1 MRDALSTLLGQKLP
15 APVEGA
21 IEKLLRLDRLDR
33 LWEDVPGADNR
44 LIADHPLEQLNVHT
58 QVSER
63 DLALI
68 PKQGPVVAVS
78 NHPFGLIEGAILPS
92 LFLSVRPDVKV
103 MANHLL
109 AAMPETNDLC
119 IFVDPYGGERAAR
132 ANRKGLKD
140 AIAWLKQGGL
150 LTVFP
155 AGEVSHLNW
164 KERSITDPEWNH
176 NVARLIRITGATVL
190 PVYFPGANS
199 AMFQLLGCL
208 HPRVRTAL
216 LPHEFFNKHNREIEV
231 RIGSP
236 LNPAKLRACQ
246 DDVALIRYLRH
257 RTYLLQNREA
267 RRQAPIG
274 TPEPPAAVVMGE
286 LLASEVAKLAPE
298 RTLVET
304 DEFSVLVARANEI
317 PNVLH
322 EIGRLRE
329 VTFRRVG
336 EGTGKPVDLD
346 RFDDHYWHLFV
357 WNRAAR
363 EVVGAY
369 RLGPSDEIL
378 ARFGPKGFYTSQL
391 FQWKQPFLERISPA
405 LELGRSFV
413 RPEYQKTYAPLLLLW
428 KGIGQFLLR
437 NPQYKLLFGPVSIS
451 NGYSAASRHL
461 MVKFLSAYRQSP
473 ELTPLVRARNPFRQR
488 PSKVSAKL
496 ADELMGATVWDVEEL
511 SALIADVE
519 IDRKGV
525 PVLLKQY
532 LKLGGELVAFHVDRR
547 FADALDG
554 LIVVDLRKT
563 DSRVLER
570 YMGKDGAAQFL
581 SNSPA
586 LSVSGDQGL

>member
-21 IEKLLRLDRLDR
+21 IGKLLRLDRLNR

-44 LIADHPLEQLNVHT
+44 LIADHPLALLNVHT
-58 QVSER
+58 RVSER

-68 PKQGPVVAVS
+68 PKQGPVVAVA

-92 LFLSVRPDVKV
+92 LFLAVRPDVKV

-109 AAMPETNDLC
+109 SALPEASQLC
-119 IFVDPYGGERAAR
+119 IFVDPFGGQRAAR
-132 ANRKGLKD
+132 ANHKGLKE
-140 AIAWLKQGGL
+140 AIGWLKQGGL

-155 AGEVSHLNW
+155 AGEVSHLNL
-164 KERSITDPEWNH
+164 KERTITDPEWSH
-176 NVARLIRITGATVL
+176 SVARLIRITGATVL
-190 PVYFPGANS
+190 PIYFLGANS
-199 AMFQLLGCL
+199 AWFHLLGCL

-216 LPHEFFNKHNREIEV
+216 LPHEFFNKLNRTIEV

-236 LNPAKLRACQ
+236 IAPAKLRAYQ

-267 RRQAPIG
+267 ANQFQIAQSHIVPG
-274 TPEPPAAVVMGE
+274 EPSATGVLGE
-286 LLASEVAKLAPE
+286 LLAAEVAKLPPE
-298 RTLVET
+298 RTLVQTE
-304 DEFSVLVARANEI
+304 DFSILLAKADEI
-317 PNVLH
+317 PNVLN

-329 VTFRRVG
+329 TAFRQVG
-336 EGTGKPVDLD
+336 EGTGKPIDLD

-357 WNRAAR
+357 WNRHSG

-378 ARFGPKGFYTSQL
+378 PCFGPKGFYTSQL
-391 FQWKQPFLERISPA
+391 FQWKRTFLDRISPA

-428 KGIGQFLLR
+428 KGIGQFLMR

-451 NGYSAASRHL
+451 NGYTAASRQL

-473 ELTPLVRARNPFRQR
+473 ELAPLVRARNPFRKR
-488 PSKVSAKL
+488 SSKFT
-496 ADELMGATVWDVEEL
+496 DELIGASVWDIEEL
-511 SALIADVE
+511 STLIADVE
-519 IDRKGV
+519 TDRKGV

-554 LIVVDLRKT
+554 LIIVDLRKT
-563 DSRVLER
+563 DLRVLER

-581 SNSPA
+581 KT
-586 LSVSGDQGL
+586 

>member
-1 MRDALSTLLGQKLP
+1 LLGQKLP

-33 LWEDVPGADNR
+33 LWEDVPGAGTR
-44 LIADHPLEQLNVHT
+44 LIAGHPLALLNVRT
-58 QVSER
+58 QVSAR

-68 PKQGPVVAVS
+68 PKQGPVVAVA

-92 LFLSVRPDVKV
+92 LFLAVRPDVKV

-109 AAMPETNDLC
+109 ASMPETNELC
-119 IFVDPYGGERAAR
+119 IFVDPYGGERAR

-155 AGEVSHLNW
+155 AGEVSHLNL

-176 NVARLIRITGATVL
+176 SVARLIRITGATVL
-190 PVYFPGANS
+190 PVYFLGANS
-199 AMFQLLGCL
+199 ALFQLLGCL

-216 LPHEFFNKHNREIEV
+216 LPHEFFNKHDRTIEV

-236 LNPAKLRACQ
+236 IAPAKVRAYQ
-246 DDVALIRYLRH
+246 DDAALIRYLRH
-257 RTYLLQNREA
+257 RTYLLRNREVPKRIEA
-267 RRQAPIG
+267 AVS
-274 TPEPPAAVVMGE
+274 ESPAAGVLAE
-286 LLASEVAKLAPE
+286 LLAGEVAKLAPG

-304 DEFSVLVARANEI
+304 GDFSVLLAKAREI

-329 VTFRRVG
+329 VTFRRAG

-346 RFDDHYWHLFV
+346 RFDEHYWHLFV
-357 WNRAAR
+357 WNRR
-363 EVVGAY
+363 SSEVAGAY

-391 FQWKQPFLERISPA
+391 FHWKRTFLDRISPA

-428 KGIGQFLLR
+428 KGIGQFLIR
-437 NPQYKLLFGPVSIS
+437 NSQYKLLFGPVSIS
-451 NGYSAASRHL
+451 NGYTAASRHL

-488 PSKVSAKL
+488 PSKV
-496 ADELMGATVWDVEEL
+496 ADESVGATVWDVEEL
-511 SALIADVE
+511 SAQIADME
-519 IDRKGV
+519 TDRKGV

-547 FADALDG
+547 FAGALDG

-563 DSRVLER
+563 DARVMER
-570 YMGKDGAAQFL
+570 YMGKDGATKFL
-581 SNSPA
+581 A
-586 LSVSGDQGL
+586 

>member
-1 MRDALSTLLGQKLP
+1 MRDALTALFGQKLP
-15 APVEGA
+15 APVESA

-44 LIADHPLEQLNVHT
+44 LIADHPLALLNVHT

-63 DLALI
+63 DRALI
-68 PKQGPVVAVS
+68 PKQGPVVAVA

-92 LFLSVRPDVKV
+92 LFLSVRADVKV

-109 AAMPETNDLC
+109 ASMPETNGLC

-155 AGEVSHLNW
+155 AGEVSHLNL
-164 KERSITDPEWNH
+164 KERTITDPAWNH
-176 NVARLIRITGATVL
+176 SVARLIRITGATVL
-190 PVYFPGANS
+190 PMYLVGANS
-199 AMFQLLGCL
+199 ALFQLLGCL

-216 LPHEFFNKHNREIEV
+216 LPHEFFNKHNRNIEV
-231 RIGSP
+231 RVGSP
-236 LNPAKLRACQ
+236 ITPAKIRAYQ

-257 RTYLLQNREA
+257 RTYLLQSREA
-267 RRQAPIG
+267 PKQFQIALAD
-274 TPEPPAAVVMGE
+274 PPAACVLAE
-286 LLASEVAKLAPE
+286 LLAGEVAKLAPE

-304 DEFSVLVARANEI
+304 EDFSVLLAKAREI

-329 VTFRRVG
+329 VTFRQVG
-336 EGTGKPVDLD
+336 EGTGKPIDLD
-346 RFDDHYWHLFV
+346 RFDEHYWHLFV
-357 WNRAAR
+357 WNRRAN
-363 EVVGAY
+363 EVAGAY

-391 FQWKQPFLERISPA
+391 FQWKRSFLDRISPA

-428 KGIGQFLLR
+428 KGIGQFLIR

-451 NGYSAASRHL
+451 NGYTAASRHL

-488 PSKVSAKL
+488 PSKL

-563 DSRVLER
+563 DARVLER
-570 YMGKDGAAQFL
+570 YMGKEGAAKFL
-581 SNSPA
+581 KI
-586 LSVSGDQGL
+586 

>member
-1 MRDALSTLLGQKLP
+1 MRDALATLLGQKLP

-21 IEKLLRLDRLDR
+21 IEKLLCLDRLDR
-33 LWEDVPGADNR
+33 LWEDVPGASNR
-44 LIADHPLEQLNVHT
+44 LIADHPLAQLNVHT

-68 PKQGPVVAVS
+68 PKQGPVVAVA

-92 LFLSVRPDVKV
+92 LLLSVRPDVKV
-103 MANHLL
+103 LANHLL
-109 AAMPETNDLC
+109 SSMPETNDLC
-119 IFVDPYGGERAAR
+119 IFVDPYGGEHAAR
-132 ANRKGLKD
+132 ANRKGMKD

-155 AGEVSHLNW
+155 AGEVSHLNL
-164 KERSITDPEWNH
+164 KERSITDPEWSH
-176 NVARLIRITGATVL
+176 SVARLIRITGATVL
-190 PVYFPGANS
+190 PIYLLGNNS
-199 AMFQLLGCL
+199 ALFHLLGCL

-216 LPHEFFNKHNREIEV
+216 LPHEFFNKHDRNIEV

-236 LNPAKLRACQ
+236 ISPAKMRAYQ
-246 DDVALIRYLRH
+246 DDMALIRYLRH
-257 RTYLLQNREA
+257 RTYRLQNRE
-267 RRQAPIG
+267 
-274 TPEPPAAVVMGE
+274 TPKAVQIALAQPPAEGVLGE
-286 LLASEVAKLAPE
+286 LLAGEVAKLAPH

-304 DEFSVLVARANEI
+304 EDFSVLLAKANEI

-329 VTFRRVG
+329 VTFRQAG
-336 EGTGKPVDLD
+336 EGTGKPIDLD

-357 WNRAAR
+357 WNRHAN
-363 EVVGAY
+363 EVAGAY

-391 FQWKQPFLERISPA
+391 FQWKVSFLDRISPA

-451 NGYSAASRHL
+451 NGYTAASRQL

-473 ELTPLVRARNPFRQR
+473 ELAPLVRARNPFRQR
-488 PSKVSAKL
+488 ASKPSSKL
-496 ADELMGATVWDVEEL
+496 ADELIGATVWDVEEL

-519 IDRKGV
+519 MDRKGV

-563 DSRVLER
+563 DPRVLER
-570 YMGKDGAAQFL
+570 YMGKEGAAKFL
-581 SNSPA
+581 AS
-586 LSVSGDQGL
+586 